1 MKLHKL
7 FNKEIPN
14 KTVALGE
21 QLYRVMLCIYEQILL
36 LVNDATSSLYETL
49 FAFYSIYQYS
59 YSKLSTEF
67 EDNMSIKQR
76 ELCIQ
81 NTGNV

>member
-21 QLYRVMLCIYEQILL
+21 QLYCVMLCIYEQILL
-36 LVNDATSSLYETL
+36 LVNDATSGLYETL
-49 FAFYSIYQYS
+49 LAFYSIYQYS